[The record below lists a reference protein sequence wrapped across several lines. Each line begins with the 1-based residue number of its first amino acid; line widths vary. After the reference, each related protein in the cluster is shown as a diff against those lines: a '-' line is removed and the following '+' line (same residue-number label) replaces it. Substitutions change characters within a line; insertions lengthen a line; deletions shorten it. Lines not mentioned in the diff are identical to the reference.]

1 MQPTLKLCIS
11 ISLAAVANASNI
23 VNFKESFLSD
33 IALLLPQFSLR
44 ALNFPILYKSAFW
57 LWNNYIKKTSC
68 INSDTI

>member
-1 MQPTLKLCIS
+1 MQPALKLCIS
-11 ISLAAVANASNI
+11 ISLAAATYTSNI
-23 VNFKESFLSD
+23 VNFKEIFLSD

>member
-11 ISLAAVANASNI
+11 ISLAAAANASNI

-44 ALNFPILYKSAFW
+44 ALNFPIPYKSAFW
-57 LWNNYIKKTSC
+57 LWNHYIEK
-68 INSDTI
+68 NFLH